1 MFVVSQ
7 ACGRIRMHIV
17 PDLRV
22 IIHGQDHLGRGERRR
37 RGFI

>member
-7 ACGRIRMHIV
+7 ACGRIKTHSV

-22 IIHGQDHLGRGERRR
+22 VIHGQDHVGRGKGRR
-37 RGFI
+37 RGYI